1 MKLLIAYVGPTHAE
15 KSTKALLTCQRLQ
28 GLGKTVILIRPVRS
42 IRPDPE
48 NPEKGDRLGTLVT
61 KHGDEF
67 PSLDTESADDV
78 ESIASSCG
86 ADVVWIDE
94 PSLWDDEDLLWP
106 SIQRIRQWAD
116 VVVSGCPATSEG
128 EPFGDSMPKIV
139 ACADHR
145 IDCKADCQ
153 FCASFNT
160 ATRSVYIGK
169 EPKVGQIKVGGV
181 SEYAAGC
188 PVCWT
193 REAREAPTV
202 GAGT

>member
-1 MKLLIAYVGPTHAE
+1 MKLLIAYIGPTHAE
-15 KSTKALLTCQRLQ
+15 KSTKAIQACQRLQ
-28 GLGKTVILIRPVRS
+28 RLGKLVILIRPVKS
-42 IRPDPE
+42 IRPDPDD
-48 NPEKGDRLGTLVT
+48 PEKGDRLGMLVT

-94 PSLWDDEDLLWP
+94 PPLWDDEDILWP

-116 VVVSGCPATSEG
+116 VIVSGCSCTSEG
-128 EPFGDSMPKIV
+128 EPFGETMPKIV

-145 IDCKADCQ
+145 IDCKADCDL
-153 FCASFNT
+153 CASFNT

-169 EPKVGQIKVGGV
+169 EPKVGQVKVGGA

-188 PVCWT
+188 PTCWT
-193 REAREAPTV
+193 RHIQALV
-202 GAGT
+202 GAGA